1 MSRNFTGGQ
10 ALVEALAALL
20 FLTPLL
26 LCAVYLADLYRTA
39 HSASLLAREHAIAA
53 MHQPAGEFDNT
64 LAGKLDNLSGS
75 LSGEDS
81 RSLES
86 LFEPISPDGATAVVE
101 ATAQALLV
109 PALTAGKGAFD
120 WPAWRGHKV
129 VVTSRADPDTTL
141 DLPLNLSIVLREE
154 LSFFGA
160 YGAASSP
167 QHVAARTAALSMAG
181 SLDETKR
188 LLEPLAG
195 AASVIEPSLDRL
207 CVGRIGPDIVPEDR
221 LPPNISRTSDLR
233 STPC

>member
-1 MSRNFTGGQ
+1 
-10 ALVEALAALL
+10 
-20 FLTPLL
+20 
-26 LCAVYLADLYRTA
+26 
-39 HSASLLAREHAIAA
+39 
-53 MHQPAGEFDNT
+53 
-64 LAGKLDNLSGS
+64 
-75 LSGEDS
+75 
-81 RSLES
+81 
-86 LFEPISPDGATAVVE
+86 
-101 ATAQALLV
+101 
-109 PALTAGKGAFD
+109 
-120 WPAWRGHKV
+120 
-129 VVTSRADPDTTL
+129 
-141 DLPLNLSIVLREE
+141 VLREE